1 MFFRQVSM
9 TSVSSSEAV
18 SCEAIALSRGHNLD
32 FCLNNLTHS
41 KQSNLF
47 LTYFIYVFEKG
58 CVFSNKLSK
67 KLSKN

>member
-32 FCLNNLTHS
+32 MEATPPGLKLKSLSTTTPNKRALPLKLLTA
-41 KQSNLF
+41 
-47 LTYFIYVFEKG
+47 T
-58 CVFSNKLSK
+58 KLQY
-67 KLSKN
+67 